1 MLFTLICEYKGGTYT
16 TQLPA
21 SDPTQAFALWA
32 EQFSREEVLTPPERH
47 LFAGEVQYALDEAG
61 LVAVEGLQH
70 VWYEGFSIGE
80 ELLEVTVVG
89 MYAG

>member
-61 LVAVEGLQH
+61 LVAVEGLLN